1 MDGGELFR
9 PRSEQGKFPT
19 HPSFEWASPR
29 LTRHEDD
36 LDAGAGRGTILD
48 FSLSRLTCYRS
59 VDRGDD
65 EDDED
70 QVQEKDLVGQGRG
83 GGPLEHFGPLFDL
96 LTCFIYLSKKMSGLR
111 L

>member
-1 MDGGELFR
+1 MKANFSGLA
-9 PRSEQGKFPT
+9 RSREN
-19 HPSFEWASPR
+19 SR
-29 LTRHEDD
+29 LTRVSSGPHPASHDMRTTWTRAR
-36 LDAGAGRGTILD
+36 DAGR
-48 FSLSRLTCYRS
+48 FSIFLSLVSPRS